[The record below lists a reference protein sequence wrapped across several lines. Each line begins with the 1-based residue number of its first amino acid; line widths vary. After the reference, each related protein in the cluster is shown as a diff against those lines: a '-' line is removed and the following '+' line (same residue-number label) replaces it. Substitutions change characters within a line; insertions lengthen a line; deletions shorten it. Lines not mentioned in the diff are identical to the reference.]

1 MREEEEEEEENFT
14 EDKVRKGRR
23 RMIMRTWRK
32 TKMQRF
38 RKRRMG
44 KCRRRFLKIVFSFPF
59 LCLLK
64 RF

>member
-1 MREEEEEEEENFT
+1 MREEEEEEENIT
-14 EDKVRKGRR
+14 EDKGRKGRR
-23 RMIMRTWRK
+23 IMIMRTWSK
-32 TKMQRF
+32 TEMQRF

-44 KCRRRFLKIVFSFPF
+44 KCRRFLKIVFSFPF